1 VGRQQQEPPLMRDGN
16 SHAPFA
22 LHLTFQRQSLS
33 LVEARPRTSK
43 GLAGTDA
50 KKRPSAPARQNR
62 GLHMAR

>member
-1 VGRQQQEPPLMRDGN
+1 MRDGN